1 MKSIVFIALVICV
14 AFQAKAQRIG
24 IDFLL
29 MPQTSFY
36 SYGSSDISQRYS
48 PSGLAT
54 GLVLKIKVLPKY
66 QIEQYC
72 TYSHEGHR
80 FNLPEAISFT
90 GTNAY
95 VKIGLTNNYII
106 PLNQSKTVCISLGL
120 GPQIGILT
128 QSNIN
133 MKSTDK
139 IIDFYSQSTKTDVG
153 AIAHISGD
161 FTISDTNLRTGLRYE
176 RGFIPISKNSAE
188 NVYNN
193 TIGFF
198 ISIGGWI

>member
-1 MKSIVFIALVICV
+1 MKSIVLIAILTLA

-24 IDFLL
+24 IDYFL

-36 SYGSSDISQRYS
+36 SYSDSDIKQRYS

-54 GLVLKIKVLPKY
+54 GIVFKLKVLPRY
-66 QIEQYC
+66 QIEQYS
-72 TYSHEGHR
+72 TYSHEGHK
-80 FNLPEAISFT
+80 FDLPSEIDFT
-90 GTNAY
+90 GTNGY
-95 VKIGLTNNYII
+95 VKFGLTNSYIM
-106 PLNQSKTVCISLGL
+106 PLNASGSVCISAGL

-128 QSNIN
+128 QSNMLI
-133 MKSTDK
+133 KSTGK

-153 AIAHISGD
+153 LVAHLSGE
-161 FTISDTNLRTGLRYE
+161 FTIADVSLRTGFRYE
-176 RGFIPISKNSAE
+176 RGFSPISKDSAE
-188 NVYNN
+188 KVYNN